1 MEHDWCV
8 SQGGK
13 GAVVTGKGENDRFQV
28 FRGLRTVLGEKG
40 DKEW

>member
-28 FRGLRTVLGEKG
+28 FWGKMIASRFFGA
-40 DKEW
+40 